1 MTKFSMPTLQSTI
14 MHDRLNK
21 STMEIF
27 TVQEWEERFDELF
40 ERVENGERIGIVG
53 DNGHAAVMMPIDD
66 ELYQIYVENNQEAS

>member
-27 TVQEWEERFDELF
+27 TVQEWEERFEELF

-53 DNGHAAVMMPIDD
+53 DNGHAAVMVPADD
-66 ELYQIYVENNQEAS
+66 ELIRIYSENNNEAS